1 MQCPNDQS
9 VLVMSER
16 KGVEID
22 YCPTCRGVW
31 LDRGELDKIIDRSVD
46 AEIAA
51 EAAASPD
58 GPTSPEGPTSPG
70 PSSSYYGSME
80 GDEGAPT
87 SPGAPATGYPAPG
100 REYDERGYGD
110 RRDGDRRDDD
120 RRYDDRRYDDRRYDD
135 RRSGDRRYDEAYRK
149 RKKKESWIGE
159 LFDF

>member
-31 LDRGELDKIIDRSVD
+31 LDRGELDKIIDRSVE

-51 EAAASPD
+51 EAGGPAAA
-58 GPTSPEGPTSPG
+58 
-70 PSSSYYGSME
+70 
-80 GDEGAPT
+80 GAPLAAT
-87 SPGAPATGYPAPG
+87 PPPVQYPPTQQLPVPPPAAPYGYS
-100 REYDERGYGD
+100 DD
-110 RRDGDRRDDD
+110 RRRDEYRRDD
-120 RRYDDRRYDDRRYDD
+120 RYRGDDRRREEHRDDRYRSSDQYRSDD
-135 RRSGDRRYDEAYRK
+135 PRYRK
-149 RKKKESWIGE
+149 KKKESWLGD